1 MFIDGI
7 SVGIGVLFLS
17 LLYLNP
23 VYHKPSKLVAGVI
36 VIMSW
41 LVSGTLMLDQ
51 GGLFARLYIASIPV
65 VFFLLL
71 PMIYWYQQLLT
82 AYGTQ
87 PQPEKRVFHWIPV
100 GLAGLLSLSIGL
112 MPSEDFNNM
121 FFNDP
126 EQLSVWVAINSAGFA
141 FLLVGWTILSVLY
154 LGRIVINTRAYH
166 QRLNTEFADH
176 EGKRLDWLVAFTVL
190 LVVTWLYALIVLGA
204 SSNTSMPFISETV
217 LSLMV
222 LLLIWMFCLQ
232 TLNRRPAFSH
242 IEPEPEPDPDEEP
255 GSGPESEVVS
265 EQKYA
270 NSSIDDERLK
280 RIADKVERKM
290 MEEKFYLNPDI
301 DASTLASELGISGHY
316 LSQVLSREMQTTFYS
331 YINDARIEAAKE
343 ALKASEQTV
352 LEVAL
357 SVGYNTR
364 SSFYNAFKQRTGM
377 TPSKYKT
384 SATSAEPIS

>member
-17 LLYLNP
+17 LLYLNSA
-23 VYHKPSKLVAGVI
+23 YHKPSKLVAGVI

-41 LVSGTLMLDQ
+41 LVSGTLLLEQ
-51 GGLFARLYIASIPV
+51 GGLFTRLYIASIPV

-71 PMIYWYQQLLT
+71 PMIYWYQQRLT

-87 PQPEKRVFHWIPV
+87 PQPEKRTLHWVPV

-121 FFNDP
+121 FFYDP

-217 LSLMV
+217 LSFMV

-242 IEPEPEPDPDEEP
+242 IEPEPEPEPEPDPDEEP
-255 GSGPESEVVS
+255 GSGPESEDVS

-364 SSFYNAFKQRTGM
+364 SSFYNAFKKRTGM

-384 SATSAEPIS
+384 SAT